1 MPTLGPRYGDQVP
14 HPLNRQDIP
23 KTTPFRRQK
32 RRFLGG
38 GRVQV
43 EADQALYRVAAR
55 AAGSDSDGGVVLPKS
70 ATLKNHIKWC
80 EVKISR

>member
-14 HPLNRQDIP
+14 HPLNCQDIP

-43 EADQALYRVAAR
+43 EAGQALEKESLRAR
-55 AAGSDSDGGVVLPKS
+55 YQIRP
-70 ATLKNHIKWC
+70 T
-80 EVKISR
+80 

>member
-32 RRFLGG
+32 RRFLFRAVPG
-38 GRVQV
+38 
-43 EADQALYRVAAR
+43 EARSTFKAPAQMLHILRF
-55 AAGSDSDGGVVLPKS
+55 VVGQRLF
-70 ATLKNHIKWC
+70 T
-80 EVKISR
+80 